1 MRADTCA
8 ACGSTINLQ
17 YHHLIPRSL
26 GGADDETNLIT
37 LCGECHAKAH
47 GIQADWRH
55 SELTR
60 RGLARKK
67 AKREITG
74 GGIPYGCRLTDDGV
88 TLEADPFESKVAWVA
103 REMRESGMTL
113 RKISALM
120 VERGVVSRS
129 GRPFAAAQIKRMT
142 EATALRRGQG
152 Q

>member
-26 GGADDETNLIT
+26 GGSDDETNLIT

-60 RGLARKK
+60 RGLATKK
-67 AKREITG
+67 ARGERVG
-74 GGIPYGCRLTDDGV
+74 SIPYGFRDEGGQLVPNEIEQDILRLSLQWRSQGD
-88 TLEADPFESKVAWVA
+88 S
-103 REMRESGMTL
+103 L
-113 RKISALM
+113 RTIAEKLT
-120 VERGVVSRS
+120 ERGFKS
-129 GRPFAAAQIKRMT
+129 
-142 EATALRRGQG
+142 RGQSWNPQTIKNIVVAASLHTG
-152 Q
+152 NSHA